1 MSEKFLLKGGIYK
14 VNFGYNA
21 KMEVY
26 ASSSSDIMK
35 LSAICVKRYNS

>member
-1 MSEKFLLKGGIYK
+1 MGEKVQLYGGIYK

-26 ASSSSDIMK
+26 VNSSSDIVK
-35 LSAICVKRYNS
+35 LGEMSIDEDII